1 MIKGD
6 YYEKNIQKLVLIAV
20 IGSVGN
26 VSLVP
31 SISAMADTIKNEQ
44 KKSEFISNSQ
54 NINVKTTDVFAN
66 QNCRTVKNTE
76 SIDELINE
84 YGDLNNV
91 PIDTNNLEASP
102 FYNNMEY
109 YTSIDSSGNER
120 SLPNLV
126 VLTAQ
131 ALRSAWKTGVPQ
143 RFLKWVFGATAS
155 GVIGNVAY
163 NGLPK
168 VNPKT
173 QYVGYGYYESGNVV
187 KTAQFALRSHGY
199 KIDAD
204 GYFGPKT
211 RQAIIDFQKRERITA
226 DGIIGKVTWQR
237 LYK

>member
-1 MIKGD
+1 MKR
-6 YYEKNIQKLVLIAV
+6 NIQKLVLIVV
-20 IGSVGN
+20 IGSVVN
-26 VSLVP
+26 VSLLP
-31 SISAMADTIKNEQ
+31 SMSVMAENIKN
-44 KKSEFISNSQ
+44 KKKNSEFIDSN
-54 NINVKTTDVFAN
+54 NRMNKANDVYDN
-66 QNCRTVKNTE
+66 QNFKTAKNIE
-76 SIDELINE
+76 AIDELIVE

-91 PIDTNNLEASP
+91 PIDTNNIESSP

-120 SLPNLV
+120 SLPNIV

-131 ALRSAWKTGVPQ
+131 ALRSAWRTGVPQ
-143 RFLKWVFGATAS
+143 RFLKWVFGAATG

-173 QYVGYGYYESGNVV
+173 QYVGYGYYEAGNVV

-211 RQAIIDFQKRERITA
+211 RQAIIEFQKKERITA
-226 DGIIGKVTWQR
+226 DGIIGKVTWER